1 MGGGIAPGGGGGV
14 MPGIAK
20 VAIGVPTSATLFS
33 QEAVHVFVRYLVTYS
48 SPISDVDLYLAHEF
62 RPDMHPRLNL

>member
-48 SPISDVDLYLAHEF
+48 SPI
-62 RPDMHPRLNL
+62 P